1 MIPANPT
8 AIVADDEPLLRA
20 RLVSLLSMTWP
31 ELTILP
37 QAQNGRE
44 AVELCE
50 THRPD
55 IAFLDIR
62 MPLISGIDVAR
73 MLPSSTRV
81 VFVTAYDEYAV
92 RAFEAGAA
100 DYLIKPIEPVRLS
113 ATVDRLKASL
123 HQASIKS
130 RDMEVFLA
138 ELSAKIRPE
147 QPKFLEW
154 IRASVGQRVKLIHVD
169 DILYFRS
176 YEKYTRVVTS
186 TTEVLIRRSICDLLG
201 ELEPKRFVQIQRG
214 AIVNLHAIDHVERTD
229 ADWLLLH
236 VKGVNEALRVS
247 RNFVHLFRQ
256 M

>member
-31 ELTILP
+31 QLTILP

-73 MLPSSTRV
+73 MLPSPTRV

-100 DYLIKPIEPVRLS
+100 DYLIKPIEPARLS

-130 RDMEVFLA
+130 RDMEAFLA

-154 IRASVGQRVKLIHVD
+154 IRASVGQRVKLINVD

-186 TTEVLIRRSICDLLG
+186 TTEVLIRRSICDLRG
-201 ELEPKRFVQIQRG
+201 ELEPRRFVQIQRG

>member
-31 ELTILP
+31 QLTILP

-100 DYLIKPIEPVRLS
+100 DYLIKPIEPARLS

-130 RDMEVFLA
+130 RDMEAFLA

-154 IRASVGQRVKLIHVD
+154 IRASVGQAHSRRRYPLLSFLRKIYPCCHFND
-169 DILYFRS
+169 RS
-176 YEKYTRVVTS
+176 LDTAIYLRPP
-186 TTEVLIRRSICDLLG
+186 RRARAQSI
-201 ELEPKRFVQIQRG
+201 
-214 AIVNLHAIDHVERTD
+214 RTD
-229 ADWLLLH
+229 TAGSDS
-236 VKGVNEALRVS
+236 ESARDRS
-247 RNFVHLFRQ
+247 C
-256 M
+256 